1 VSLNMNKTVLVT
13 GASSGIGRAAAVA
26 FAQRGDNVV
35 LGGRDAPKLDAA
47 LREIDR
53 PEQTSAVVGDIG
65 DVGTAQRLVAA
76 AVDRFGGVDVL
87 VNSAGAFAVKSFV
100 DFSADDI
107 DQLLATNLKGTFL
120 VTQAAVRA
128 MKRQGRGGAI
138 VNVTASIAI
147 RGWTAIPA
155 TAASATKGALNTITN
170 NLALELAADNI
181 RVNAVAPGLI
191 KTPLHGRTEEQFAEL
206 NGLQPLHRVGT
217 TKDIVDAILYLA
229 DADFTT
235 GTVLPVDGGVTAGH
249 W

>member
-1 VSLNMNKTVLVT
+1 MSKSVLVT
-13 GASSGIGRAAAVA
+13 GASSGIGRAAAIA
-26 FAQRGDNVV
+26 FAHRGDNVV
-35 LGGRDAPKLDAA
+35 LGGRNASRLDAV
-47 LREIDR
+47 LCEIGR
-53 PEQTSAVVGDIG
+53 PKQVRAVAGDIG
-65 DVGTAQRLVAA
+65 EIDTAARLVASA
-76 AVDRFGGVDVL
+76 LDGFGGLDVL
-87 VNSAGAFAVKSFV
+87 VNSAGSFAVKSFV
-100 DFSADDI
+100 DFSSEDI

-120 VTQAAVRA
+120 VTQAVVRE

-155 TAASATKGALNTITN
+155 TAASATKGALNTITS

-191 KTPLHGRTEEQFAEL
+191 KTPLHGRTEEQFEEL
-206 NGLQPLHRVGT
+206 NGLQPLRRVGT
-217 TKDIVDAILYLA
+217 PKDIVDAILYLA

>member
-1 VSLNMNKTVLVT
+1 MSKTVLVT

-26 FAQRGDNVV
+26 FAQRGDNVI
-35 LGGRDAPKLDAA
+35 LGGRSASKLDAVV
-47 LREIDR
+47 REIGR
-53 PEQTSAVVGDIG
+53 PTQTRVVAGDIG
-65 DVGTAQRLVAA
+65 EIETAVRLVTA
-76 AVDRFGGVDVL
+76 AVDGFGGLDVL
-87 VNSAGAFAVKSFV
+87 VNSAGAFAVKPFV
-100 DFSADDI
+100 EFSADDI
-107 DQLLATNLKGTFL
+107 DGLLATNLKGTFL
-120 VTQAAVRA
+120 VMQAAVRA
-128 MKRQGRGGAI
+128 MKKQGRGGAI

-155 TAASATKGALNTITN
+155 TAASATKGALNTITS

-191 KTPLHGRTEEQFAEL
+191 KTPLHGRTDEQFAEL
-206 NGLQPLHRVGT
+206 NGLQPLRRVGT

-235 GTVLPVDGGVTAGH
+235 GTILPVDGGVTAGH

>member
-1 VSLNMNKTVLVT
+1 MNKTVLVT

>member
-1 VSLNMNKTVLVT
+1 MSKTVLVT
-13 GASSGIGRAAAVA
+13 GASSGIGRAAAIA
-26 FAQRGDNVV
+26 FARRGDNVI
-35 LGGRDAPKLDAA
+35 LGGRNASRLDGVV
-47 LREIDR
+47 REIGR
-53 PEQTSAVVGDIG
+53 PPQVRAVPGDISEI
-65 DVGTAQRLVAA
+65 DTAGRLVAA
-76 AVDRFGGVDVL
+76 AVDTFGGLDVL
-87 VNSAGAFAVKSFV
+87 VNSAGNFAVKPFV
-100 DFSADDI
+100 DFSAEEI

-120 VTQAAVRA
+120 VTQAAVRQ
-128 MKRQGRGGAI
+128 MKAQGRGGAI

-155 TAASATKGALNTITN
+155 SAASATKGALNTITG

-191 KTPLHGRTEEQFAEL
+191 KTPLHGRTEEQFDEL
-206 NGLQPLHRVGT
+206 NGLQPLGRVGT
-217 TKDIVDAILYLA
+217 TKDIVDALLYLA

>member
-1 VSLNMNKTVLVT
+1 MSKTVLVT

-26 FAQRGDNVV
+26 FAQRGDNVI
-35 LGGRDAPKLDAA
+35 LGGRNVAKLDAVM
-47 LREIDR
+47 RQIQR
-53 PEQTSAVVGDIG
+53 PMQTRVVAGDIG
-65 DVGTAQRLVAA
+65 EIDTAARLVTA
-76 AVDRFGGVDVL
+76 AVDSFGGLDVL
-87 VNSAGAFAVKSFV
+87 VNSAGAFAVKPFV
-100 DFSADDI
+100 EFSADDI
-107 DQLLATNLKGTFL
+107 DGLLATNLKGTFL

-128 MKRQGRGGAI
+128 MKKQGRGGAI

-155 TAASATKGALNTITN
+155 TAASATKGALNTITG

-191 KTPLHGRTEEQFAEL
+191 KTPLHGRTDEQFSEL
-206 NGLQPLHRVGT
+206 NGLQPLRRVGT

>member
-1 VSLNMNKTVLVT
+1 MSKTVLVT
-13 GASSGIGRAAAVA
+13 GASSGIGRAAAFA
-26 FAQRGDNVV
+26 FAQRGDNVI
-35 LGGRDAPKLDAA
+35 LGGRSASKLDAVV
-47 LREIDR
+47 REIGR
-53 PEQTSAVVGDIG
+53 PMQTRVVAGDIG
-65 DVGTAQRLVAA
+65 EVDTAARLVTA
-76 AVDRFGGVDVL
+76 AVDGFGGLDVL
-87 VNSAGAFAVKSFV
+87 VNSAGAFVVKPFV
-100 DFSADDI
+100 EFSAEDI
-107 DQLLATNLKGTFL
+107 DGLLATNLKGTFL

-155 TAASATKGALNTITN
+155 TAASATKGALNTITS

-191 KTPLHGRTEEQFAEL
+191 KTPLHGRTDEQFAEL
-206 NGLQPLHRVGT
+206 NGLQPLRRVGT